1 MVDTQE
7 TRIQLARQG
16 AQLEEIS
23 KNVARLVD
31 LSENLARMQER
42 ETDRDEKLGRLM
54 QSSVDTDKRVTT
66 VDGRVTGA
74 TSWARGVLAVI
85 TAVLLPVSGAVMW
98 DVLHEIPAIDR
109 RVQTLELMAHTPATG
124 TK

>member
-1 MVDTQE
+1 MEPQE

-42 ETDRDEKLGRLM
+42 ENDRDGKLTRLFTLSDCAEKEREALAL
-54 QSSVDTDKRVTT
+54 RVN
-66 VDGRVTGA
+66 GA

-85 TAVLLPVSGAVMW
+85 TAVLMPVSGAVVYE
-98 DVLHEIPAIDR
+98 VLHDIPAIDR
-109 RVQTLELMAHTPATG
+109 RVQMLEIHQTDHVTG
-124 TK
+124 MK